1 MKTKNKVIIFLI
13 TSICIL
19 GVLLSIKIYMES
31 NLVEPEE
38 ITTDKKY
45 IDVSYEDEQGLT
57 NTEIG
62 YLIIEKIDLKAKIK
76 VGRDKET
83 LKNYIGIIGA
93 NTYDGNVVMAGH
105 NRGYENSFFAR
116 LNELEL
122 NDYITYK
129 TNFFE
134 RIYKVTDIKVI
145 KDTDM
150 SVLENSEN
158 NKLTLITCVKNRST
172 QRLCVQAEEII

>member
-13 TSICIL
+13 TIICIL
-19 GVLLSIKIYMES
+19 GVFLSIKIYMEN

-45 IDVSYEDEQGLT
+45 IDVSYEDEQELT

-93 NTYDGNVVMAGH
+93 SV
-105 NRGYENSFFAR
+105 SFIGIPLLMKPFLA
-116 LNELEL
+116 
-122 NDYITYK
+122 YS
-129 TNFFE
+129 
-134 RIYKVTDIKVI
+134 VI
-145 KDTDM
+145 AI
-150 SVLENSEN
+150 SCFGS
-158 NKLTLITCVKNRST
+158 SG
-172 QRLCVQAEEII
+172 